1 MCVRVIQGNGIDLS
15 LFQFDYD
22 LTFAAF
28 FMNADRTIYGRYGT
42 RPDHNDPGQNISLQG
57 FIASLEAALG
67 IHGSYPEGKQA
78 LLLKSGRK
86 NLFPAPERYPS
97 LRKFSPGID
106 YDGQVARSCIHC
118 HQISTAKHLIHR
130 SSGKPFPEKALFVW
144 PMPNVIGLELH
155 PDHCATVKNVKPDS
169 PAQRAGFKSGD
180 DILALAGQPM
190 LSTADLQWVLHNAG
204 EEDRINAM
212 VRRGGKK
219 LNLQLILTQG
229 WRRKDDVSWRGSSW
243 DLRRMVLGGMRLK
256 PLPEARQ
263 KGLSGMALHVAHL
276 GQYGEH
282 GVAYRA
288 GLRKGDILFSF
299 DGRDDLLTES
309 SVLAHGLQKRKS
321 GDRVSVKILRGKR
334 RMQFVF
340 PLK

>member
-1 MCVRVIQGNGIDLS
+1 MIQGNGIDLS

-42 RPDHNDPGQNISLQG
+42 RPGHDDPGKNISLQG
-57 FIASLEAALG
+57 FIASLEAALKL
-67 IHGSYPEGKQA
+67 HGNYPEGKET
-78 LLLKSGRK
+78 LLLKSGRESRY
-86 NLFPAPERYPS
+86 PTPERYPS

-118 HQISTAKHLIHR
+118 HQISTAEHLIHR
-130 SSGKPFPEKALFVW
+130 SSREPFPGKALFAW
-144 PMPNVIGLELH
+144 PMPDVIGLEMH
-155 PDHCATVKNVKPDS
+155 PDHCATIKNVKPAS
-169 PAQRAGFKSGD
+169 PAQRAGLKAGD
-180 DILALAGQPM
+180 EIIALAGQPM
-190 LSTADLQWVLHNAG
+190 LSTADIQWVLHNAG
-204 EEDRINAM
+204 EEARVNA
-212 VRRGGKK
+212 VARRGDKK
-219 LNLQLILTQG
+219 LNLQLILAQG

-243 DLRRMVLGGMRLK
+243 DLRRVVLGGMRLK
-256 PLPEARQ
+256 PLPEAR
-263 KGLSGMALHVAHL
+263 KRKEGLPGMALHVAHL
-276 GQYGEH
+276 GQHGEH
-282 GVAYRA
+282 GAAYRA

-321 GDRVSVKILRGKR
+321 GDRITVRILRGKR
-334 RMQFVF
+334 RLEFKF